1 MRATKTIY
9 KTRTTSLHTKPTT
22 LTIRPSSVRQQ
33 THTQVWQL
41 TTSRLNTQQQK
52 RGPSTKQQPEE
63 STTKTTT
70 IAKNRKGTQF
80 LGSLHAPQWARTPA
94 KEAAS
99 PRTEVWRV
107 ACTGRGR
114 SEKRTGENDDNSIY
128 NGGSSPR
135 DRWSPIPL
143 LLVTIF
149 DFKVKTRRMP
159 VTRH

>member
-41 TTSRLNTQQQK
+41 TTSRLNTQQQQ

-94 KEAAS
+94 KGGRVTTYGSMTCSMYGPWTQRKKKREKTTIILFTTEA
-99 PRTEVWRV
+99 
-107 ACTGRGR
+107 
-114 SEKRTGENDDNSIY
+114 
-128 NGGSSPR
+128 
-135 DRWSPIPL
+135 
-143 LLVTIF
+143 
-149 DFKVKTRRMP
+149 
-159 VTRH
+159 RHPEIADLRFPSCW